1 MGRKVTENHTIAEQE
16 KDNVAEELIKQQNAT
31 EEFVMGAEPEDTQK
45 QEEEKT
51 ADSVSELV
59 SDQLELFEPLEEE
72 NKTKGKADPEQE
84 EETFSGT
91 VVLTGAATYFDSG
104 TRYFKNKPVSI
115 TDKEAYEHLVK
126 TGLFIRL

>member
-1 MGRKVTENHTIAEQE
+1 MGRKVTENHTIADQE
-16 KDNVAEELIKQQNAT
+16 KGNAVEELIKQQNAA

-45 QEEEKT
+45 PKEEKT

-59 SDQLELFEPLEEE
+59 SDQLELFEPQEKEKKVKEKVEPEEE
-72 NKTKGKADPEQE
+72 S
-84 EETFSGT
+84 FIGT
-91 VVLTGAATYFDSG
+91 VVLTGAATYLDFG

-126 TGLFIRL
+126 TGLFICL

>member
-1 MGRKVTENHTIAEQE
+1 MGRKVTENHTITEQE
-16 KDNVAEELIKQQNAT
+16 KGNAAEELIKQQNAT

-45 QEEEKT
+45 PEEE
-51 ADSVSELV
+51 A
-59 SDQLELFEPLEEE
+59 
-72 NKTKGKADPEQE
+72 
-84 EETFSGT
+84 FSGT
-91 VVLTGAATYFDSG
+91 VVLTGAATYLDSG

>member
-16 KDNVAEELIKQQNAT
+16 KGNAAEELIKQQNAT
-31 EEFVMGAEPEDTQK
+31 EEFVMGEEPEDTQK
-45 QEEEKT
+45 PEEEKT
-51 ADSVSELV
+51 TDSVSELV
-59 SDQLELFEPLEEE
+59 SDQLELFEPAEGKKKDKEKSDPEPEEE
-72 NKTKGKADPEQE
+72 SFT
-84 EETFSGT
+84 GT
-91 VVLTGAATYFDSG
+91 VVLTGAATYLDSG